1 MRIGELSKKT
11 GVSVRML
18 RYYEAQGLLNPPRTP
33 SGYRSY
39 GMNDVDTVDRILTL
53 NNVGIPLASV
63 SGLLTC
69 VRSKPDKHPPCD
81 ALKAKVIEHLAKIEG
96 QLAALEATKKVL
108 SEMIEA

>member
-11 GVSVRML
+11 GVSIRML

-33 SGYRSY
+33 SGYRNY

-69 VRSKPDKHPPCD
+69 VRSKTDKHPPCD
-81 ALKAKVIEHLAKIEG
+81 ALKAKITEHLAKIDG